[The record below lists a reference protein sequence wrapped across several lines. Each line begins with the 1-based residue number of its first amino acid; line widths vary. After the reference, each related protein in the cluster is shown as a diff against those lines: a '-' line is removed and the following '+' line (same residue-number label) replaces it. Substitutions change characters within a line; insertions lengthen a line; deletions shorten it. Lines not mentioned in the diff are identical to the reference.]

1 MNELRYDTIFHKID
15 FLQEFQVITKIL
27 LQLGAS
33 SMYKNGP
40 KPKIWQKMVL
50 WKNGM
55 VTKMYKW
62 FSWEVENHENIFW
75 RLLSCFAESDSQR
88 KTRERVKIF

>member
-40 KPKIWQKMVL
+40 KPKIL
-50 WKNGM
+50 TKNGSLEEWYGYKNVQM
-55 VTKMYKW
+55 VFMR
-62 FSWEVENHENIFW
+62 SWESWEYFLKV
-75 RLLSCFAESDSQR
+75 D
-88 KTRERVKIF
+88 

>member
-33 SMYKNGP
+33 SMYKNDP
-40 KPKIWQKMVL
+40 KPKIL
-50 WKNGM
+50 TKNGSLEEWYGYKNVQM
-55 VTKMYKW
+55 VFMR
-62 FSWEVENHENIFW
+62 S
-75 RLLSCFAESDSQR
+75 
-88 KTRERVKIF
+88 